1 MVKNLKTFL
10 IGILLAITVV
20 NTEDSKEQIK
30 ELYSEKM
37 LTDND
42 LSDINLEFVD
52 TQFFAGDVKFASGKI
67 DLKNMADSIKTLA
80 DIGSDLDK
88 YDIPHRGV
96 VLNNVVIKN
105 ADISSN
111 ILLKVN
117 ESSYIIPYRYLRSN
131 LDCIADPFLGY
142 ACTTFFKRG
151 ADATDY
157 SSNLTFSFGSCQ
169 TGLDFEQ
176 VRNVET
182 VVELLTTSHKNML
195 ASKIQAAD
203 EAAQQYD
210 YYNQLYDDAVSKKNF
225 AEEIPQMKL
234 KLTAKNNE
242 CDQKE
247 AEFNQAKSAY
257 DNEKNKFESNL
268 DRIGQLNNQIS
279 TFTAQ
284 KAALENEQIQK
295 KNSAK
300 TYEDRV
306 AEASALKA
314 EIQRGINVILADI
327 DPNFFNQIN
336 CVTDSGINQACIDIL
351 NRIR

>member
-1 MVKNLKTFL
+1 MAKILKTIL
-10 IGILLAITVV
+10 LGMLLAISMVSAQ
-20 NTEDSKEQIK
+20 DGKKQ
-30 ELYSEKM
+30 ELYDKQM
-37 LTDND
+37 LADND
-42 LSDINLEFVD
+42 ISDINLDVID
-52 TQFFAGDVKFASGKI
+52 TQFFAGEVKFASGKI
-67 DLKNMADSIKTLA
+67 ALKQMADSIKLLA

-96 VLNNVVIKN
+96 IVTNVDIKN
-105 ADISSN
+105 QEVASN

-117 ESSYIIPYRYLRSN
+117 DSTFIIPYRYLRSN

-142 ACTTFFKRG
+142 ACSSFFKKG
-151 ADATDY
+151 ADSSDY
-157 SSNLTFSFGSCQ
+157 TTNITFSFGACQ
-169 TGLDFEQ
+169 AGLDFEQ
-176 VRNVET
+176 VRNIET

-210 YYNQLYDDAVSKKNF
+210 YYNKLYDDAVSKKNF
-225 AEEIPQMKL
+225 AEQIPEMKT
-234 KLTAKNNE
+234 KLQSKNSE

-247 AEFNQAKSAY
+247 AEYNQAKANY
-257 DNEKNKFESNL
+257 DAEKAKFESNL
-268 DRIGQLNNQIS
+268 DKIGQLNNQIS

-306 AEASALKA
+306 AEAQSLRA
-314 EIQRGINVILADI
+314 EIQRGINVIINDV
-327 DPNFFNQIN
+327 DPNFFNGVN
-336 CVTDSGINQACIDIL
+336 CVTDAGINQFCIDLL
-351 NRIR
+351 NKVR